1 MTIAK
6 AQRAVEKAEAH
17 RARARESLL
26 KAVIIEAGANPRKVR
41 RVEIDGFWTLL
52 RVLGGTK

>member
-17 RARARESLL
+17 RARARESFL
-26 KAVIIEAGANPRKVR
+26 KAIILEAGGNPRKVQK
-41 RVEIDGFWTLL
+41 VEVTGFRSLIRSFL
-52 RVLGGTK
+52 I